1 LEEAHTFLQLSY
13 LSPRPLSTV
22 SLHRKKKNWG
32 GPTKKTAPKRRPLQI
47 YSPTGWTCK
56 LAKIQNR
63 NFYSLFLSKLVCHQ
77 MIFKHFRSCVCFY
90 KSVKCLSNLT
100 NAEDVER
107 GGVNS
112 FQQKF
117 LRSQLLQDGGLS
129 RAGQVRHREIS
140 AKKERCVSFT
150 EKKHNLFSE
159 TQLILLYLVHY
170 EIVEVNLLLKAL
182 PQVERY
188 IFSA

>member
-1 LEEAHTFLQLSY
+1 MILNILEVVNY
-13 LSPRPLSTV
+13 
-22 SLHRKKKNWG
+22 
-32 GPTKKTAPKRRPLQI
+32 
-47 YSPTGWTCK
+47 
-56 LAKIQNR
+56 
-63 NFYSLFLSKLVCHQ
+63 
-77 MIFKHFRSCVCFY
+77 FY

-140 AKKERCVSFT
+140 AKKGRHVSFT
-150 EKKHNLFSE
+150 EKKHNLISE
-159 TQLILLYLVHY
+159 LQLILLYFVHY
-170 EIVEVNLLLKAL
+170 EIVEVFLLLKAL